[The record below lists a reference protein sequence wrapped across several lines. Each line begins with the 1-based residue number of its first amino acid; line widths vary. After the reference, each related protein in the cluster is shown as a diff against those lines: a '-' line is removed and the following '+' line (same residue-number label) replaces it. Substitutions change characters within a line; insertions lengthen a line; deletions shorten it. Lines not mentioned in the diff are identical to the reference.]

1 LQEEERVLADL
12 AGRTALVT
20 GGGQGIGRGIVLAL
34 ARQGAEVAI
43 ADIDDE
49 SAAKVA
55 AEAKALGRKSFAVH
69 MDVTD
74 KATVDRGVAD
84 VISGFGH
91 LDILVNNAGVLGAP
105 GATHTKQR
113 DEDWDFTWKV
123 NVKGLVWVTEAAISH
138 FKQRR
143 YGKIV
148 NVASVAGRLVLYG
161 TAHYGTT
168 KSAVIQYTKACAAEW
183 APHNINVNAICPG
196 RLWTGMW
203 QNAVDNRRKQGDPS
217 VEGKT
222 GLQVFEEGVK
232 EVMPLGRPQTPEDM
246 GALTAFLAS
255 EDAKNITGQSI
266 QVDGGQVMV

>member
-1 LQEEERVLADL
+1 MLADL

-232 EVMPLGRPQTPEDM
+232 EVMPLGRPQTPEVM

>member
-1 LQEEERVLADL
+1 MLADL

-20 GGGQGIGRGIVLAL
+20 GGGQGIGRGIALTL
-34 ARQGAEVAI
+34 ARQGADVAI

-55 AEAKALGRKSFAVH
+55 VEAKALGRKSFAVH

-74 KATVDRGVAD
+74 RAMVDKGVAD
-84 VISGFGH
+84 VISEFGH

-105 GATHTKQR
+105 GATHTRQR

-123 NVKGLVWVTEAAISH
+123 NVKGLMWVTEAAIPH
-138 FKQRR
+138 FKTRQ

-148 NVASVAGRLVLYG
+148 NIASVAGRLTLYS
-161 TAHYGTT
+161 TAHYGTA
-168 KSAVIQYTKACAAEW
+168 KAAVIQYTKACAAEW
-183 APHNINVNAICPG
+183 APHNVNVNAICPG

-203 QNAVDNRRKQGDPS
+203 QNAVDNRVKQGDPS
-217 VEGKT
+217 VMGKT
-222 GLQVFEEGVK
+222 GLQVFQEGVEK
-232 EVMPLGRPQTPEDM
+232 AMPLGRGQTPEDM